1 MRPTV
6 DLHCPRCPQ
15 GASGYIA
22 AQIISHI
29 PASKRGEYLVMKRLG
44 LASGMSSPSMSS
56 LKAYEEIFSG
66 DHVNMQTI
74 CELFLAD
81 GEVGARKQRRWC

>member
-1 MRPTV
+1 
-6 DLHCPRCPQ
+6 
-15 GASGYIA
+15 
-22 AQIISHI
+22 
-29 PASKRGEYLVMKRLG
+29 MKRLG